1 MSAVHL
7 FANRSFSLVA
17 MLACAAPLAAADFQV
32 TSEIFVG
39 REATE
44 PAARNATTFRGQ
56 IVYDFSPDSGAITIF
71 NTESG
76 RFILLDTRR
85 RLRTELSTR
94 DLLAYAQWVRGESK
108 NSDDPLLQFCAAP
121 DFRVE
126 PGEGDV
132 AWKFGSNILTYRV
145 KPDNDTDAEAA
156 AKYREFCDWFA
167 RLNAMTNP
175 GSLPP
180 FARMEVNAHLEQ
192 NGALPKSIYL
202 NVAPHPRFGN
212 REFYVRSEHTF
223 RRGLTASDLA
233 EIEKAERYL
242 VTFKQVTLEN
252 YREPVV
258 ADGEQ

>member
-1 MSAVHL
+1 MLAAKY
-7 FANRSFSLVA
+7 FAILVSLVA
-17 MLACAAPLAAADFQV
+17 MLAAAASLFADDFQV
-32 TSEIFVG
+32 TTEIFVG
-39 REATE
+39 REATD
-44 PAARNATTFRGQ
+44 PSTRNSTTFRDA
-56 IVYDFSPDSGAITIF
+56 IVYDFSLDTGAITIF
-71 NTESG
+71 NTETG
-76 RFILLDTRR
+76 RFILLDARR
-85 RLRTELSTR
+85 RLKTELSTR

-121 DFRVE
+121 DFRVV

-132 AWKFGSNILTYRV
+132 AWKFASNILTYRV
-145 KPDNDTDAEAA
+145 QLDNETDEEAA
-156 AKYREFCDWFA
+156 SQYRAFCDWFA

-192 NGALPKSIYL
+192 HGALPKSIYL
-202 NVAPHPRFGN
+202 NVAPHARFGN

-242 VTFKQVTLEN
+242 VTFKQVTLES

-258 ADGEQ
+258 AGGEQ